1 MENPN
6 GKIMF
11 AWLIGLFLFLWMGY
25 FGGYFVA
32 TNEAMDA
39 LKQREGVWES
49 KVEAHK
55 GQITSAQA
63 EVAKAESAATEAR
76 NEMIGLQKQV
86 RDLKRELDQVKM
98 ETSKEVH
105 FLVEKITNLEEVL
118 SLKADEVRK
127 ANQKLAQGNMN
138 AAALAD
144 LESPLT
150 VKEIVTAKQSFNE
163 IQHEVAAGNFKG
175 LNLTIGYQRLRTIF
189 DNPEMDRVLGI
200 YDTAKG
206 DSQ

>member
-6 GKIMF
+6 GKTMF
-11 AWLIGLFLFLWMGY
+11 AWLIGLLLFLWMGY
-25 FGGYFVA
+25 CGGYFVA
-32 TNEAMDA
+32 TNEAVAA
-39 LKQREGVWES
+39 LKQREGVWET
-49 KVEAHK
+49 KVVAHK
-55 GQITSAQA
+55 GQIASAQA
-63 EVAKAESAATEAR
+63 EVTRAESAATEAH
-76 NEMIGLQKQV
+76 NKMIGLQKQV
-86 RDLKRELDQVKM
+86 RDLKRELDQVKV
-98 ETSKEVH
+98 ETSKEVRS
-105 FLVEKITNLEEVL
+105 LVGKMINLEAAL

-150 VKEIVTAKQSFNE
+150 VKEMVTAKQSFNE

-175 LNLTIGYQRLRTIF
+175 LNLTIGYQRLRQIF
-189 DNPEMDRVLGI
+189 DNPDLDHVIGI

-206 DSQ
+206 EGR